1 MNVVPC
7 MDLKAGNLEI
17 ATDLNSAYQ
26 AVFNSGWY
34 ILGQELASFEAE
46 FAEYCDAKFCIGV
59 GNGLDALH
67 LILKAMDIGPGDEV
81 IVPTNTFIAT
91 WFAVSLTG
99 ATPVPLDPDMHT
111 HNIKAKDA
119 EKLINERTK
128 AIIVVH
134 LYGQSCEMD
143 EFRALSQQFNLKLI
157 EDAAQAHGST
167 YRGKKVGSLGDAA
180 GFSFYPGKNL
190 GALGDGGAITTNS
203 EVLAEKL
210 RSMRSYGSVKK
221 YHHDIAGVN
230 SRLDELQAAFLRV
243 KLRRLDQWN
252 ERRRFIADRYL
263 KEIDNKNVILP
274 VVAEGVV
281 PVWHLFV
288 VRVKN
293 RDEVQ
298 AFLKQKG
305 VETMIHYPKAAHLQ
319 GAYSNIEMYQETHA
333 VAELLQDEVLS
344 LPLYPQMT
352 DEQVNQV
359 IAAVNQVSC

>member
-221 YHHDIAGVN
+221 YHHDIAGGDISFMEKARARMHSMIDKANIMVMVSHDHHLISSLCN
-230 SRLDELQAAFLRV
+230 RVIWLDHG
-243 KLRRLDQWN
+243 KL
-252 ERRRFIADRYL
+252 IADGS
-263 KEIDNKNVILP
+263 P
-274 VVAEGVV
+274 
-281 PVWHLFV
+281 
-288 VRVKN
+288 
-293 RDEVQ
+293 DEV
-298 AFLKQKG
+298 
-305 VETMIHYPKAAHLQ
+305 
-319 GAYSNIEMYQETHA
+319 
-333 VAELLQDEVLS
+333 
-344 LPLYPQMT
+344 
-352 DEQVNQV
+352 VNQYLN
-359 IAAVNQVSC
+359 AMTKMQ